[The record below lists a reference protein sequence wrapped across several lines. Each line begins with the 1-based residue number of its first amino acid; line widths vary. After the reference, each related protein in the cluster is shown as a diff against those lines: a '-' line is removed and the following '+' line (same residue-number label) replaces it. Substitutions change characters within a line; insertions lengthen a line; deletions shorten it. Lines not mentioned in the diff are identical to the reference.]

1 MSGRAS
7 TTKQCWKSCAPGNKK
22 ARWQAGFLETSKFAK
37 EFMTP
42 IVQHKGITI
51 ADTVIAVDSV
61 GRFCLNDL
69 HKAAGAESRHQ
80 PAFFFRRPETQDL
93 EAELNS
99 APAQS
104 FTTVTTP
111 GRNGGTYVCKELV
124 YAYAM
129 WISAKFHLQVIR
141 TFDAMATAQAPTAMP
156 ARSAISPAKEFRAIF
171 GIARLIGLDKN
182 AAAISANQGTAA
194 LTGINMLQ
202 LMERTHLATPE
213 QDICFTPTE
222 MGRRFVK
229 SAKDFN
235 QLLAQAGLQE
245 QIAGHWVPTAKG
257 RVHAVVLDTGKA
269 HGSGAPIQQV
279 KWRDSVLGEVAL

>member
-1 MSGRAS
+1 M
-7 TTKQCWKSCAPGNKK
+7 TT
-22 ARWQAGFLETSKFAK
+22 
-37 EFMTP
+37 

-51 ADTVIAVDSV
+51 ANTPIATDIE
-61 GRFCLNDL
+61 GRFRLNDL
-69 HKAAGAESRHQ
+69 HQAAGGERRHG
-80 PAFFFRRPETQDL
+80 PSFWL
-93 EAELNS
+93 ENEQAKALAQELSDTGIPVSVIKGGTN
-99 APAQS
+99 Q
-104 FTTVTTP
+104 
-111 GRNGGTYVCKELV
+111 GTYVCRELV

-141 TFDAMATAQAPTAMP
+141 TFDSLATAQAPAAAP

-194 LTGINMLQ
+194 LTGVNMLQ
-202 LMERTHLATPE
+202 LMDRTHLATPG

-222 MGRRFVK
+222 LGRRFVK

-235 QLLAQAGLQE
+235 QLLAQAGLQDMV
-245 QIAGHWVPTAKG
+245 AGHWVPTEKG
-257 RVHAVVLDTGKA
+257 RAHAVVLDTGKA

>member
-1 MSGRAS
+1 M
-7 TTKQCWKSCAPGNKK
+7 KQ
-22 ARWQAGFLETSKFAK
+22 QKFAK
-37 EFMTP
+37 EFMTE

-51 ADTVIAVDSV
+51 ANTLIAVDKE

-80 PAFFFRRPETQDL
+80 PAFFFRRPEIQEL

-104 FTTVTTP
+104 LSTITTQ
-111 GRNGGTYVCKELV
+111 GRNGGTFVCKELV

-129 WISAKFHLQVIR
+129 WISPKFHLEVIR
-141 TFDAMATAQAPTAMP
+141 TFDVVATGQAPAAPT

-194 LTGINMLQ
+194 LTGVNMLQ
-202 LMERTHLATPE
+202 LMERTHLATPSQE
-213 QDICFTPTE
+213 IYYTPTE
-222 MGRRFVK
+222 LGSRFVK
-229 SAKDFN
+229 SAKAFN
-235 QLLAQAGLQE
+235 QLLVQAGLQE
-245 QIAGHWVPTAKG
+245 SIAGHWVPTEKG
-257 RVHAVVLDTGKA
+257 RAHAFVADTGKA
-269 HGSGAPIQQV
+269 HSSGAPIQQV
-279 KWRDSVLGEVAL
+279 KWRDSVLAEVAL

>member
-1 MSGRAS
+1 
-7 TTKQCWKSCAPGNKK
+7 
-22 ARWQAGFLETSKFAK
+22 
-37 EFMTP
+37 MTE

-51 ADTVIAVDSV
+51 ANTLIAVDKE

-80 PAFFFRRPETQDL
+80 PAFFFRRPEIQEL

-104 FTTVTTP
+104 LPTITTH

-129 WISAKFHLQVIR
+129 WISAKFHLEVIR
-141 TFDAMATAQAPTAMP
+141 TFDAVATGQAPVATP
-156 ARSAISPAKEFRAIF
+156 KPSAISPAKEFRAIF

-194 LTGINMLQ
+194 LTGVNMLQ
-202 LMERTHLATPE
+202 LMERTHLATPSQE
-213 QDICFTPTE
+213 IYYTPTE
-222 MGRRFVK
+222 LGSRFVK
-229 SAKDFN
+229 SAKAFN
-235 QLLAQAGLQE
+235 QLLVQAGLQE
-245 QIAGHWVPTAKG
+245 NIAGHWVPTKKG
-257 RVHAVVLDTGKA
+257 REHAYVMDTGKA
-269 HGSGAPIQQV
+269 HSSGTPIQQV
-279 KWRDSVLGEVAL
+279 KWRDSVLGEVSL

>member
-1 MSGRAS
+1 MSS
-7 TTKQCWKSCAPGNKK
+7 
-22 ARWQAGFLETSKFAK
+22 
-37 EFMTP
+37 

-51 ADTVIAVDSV
+51 ANTPIATDSE
-61 GRFCLNDL
+61 GRFRLNDL
-69 HKAAGAESRHQ
+69 HQAAGGERRHG
-80 PAFFFRRPETQDL
+80 PSLWL
-93 EAELNS
+93 ENEQAKALAQELSDTGIPVSVIKGGTN
-99 APAQS
+99 Q
-104 FTTVTTP
+104 
-111 GRNGGTYVCKELV
+111 GTYVCRELV

-129 WISAKFHLQVIR
+129 WISAKFHLEVIR
-141 TFDAMATAQAPTAMP
+141 TFDAVATGQAPAAAP
-156 ARSAISPAKEFRAIF
+156 KPSAISPAKEFRAIF

-194 LTGINMLQ
+194 LTGVNMLQ

-279 KWRDSVLGEVAL
+279 KWRDSVLCEVAL

>member
-1 MSGRAS
+1 M
-7 TTKQCWKSCAPGNKK
+7 KQ
-22 ARWQAGFLETSKFAK
+22 QKFAK
-37 EFMTP
+37 EFMTE

-51 ADTVIAVDSV
+51 ANTWIAVDKE

-80 PAFFFRRPETQDL
+80 PAFFFRRPEIQEL

-104 FTTVTTP
+104 LSTITTQ

-129 WISAKFHLQVIR
+129 WISPKFHLEVIR
-141 TFDAMATAQAPTAMP
+141 TFDAVATGQAPVAEP
-156 ARSAISPAKEFRAIF
+156 KPSAISPAKEFRAIF

-194 LTGINMLQ
+194 LTGVNMLQ
-202 LMERTHLATPE
+202 LMERTHLATSSQE
-213 QDICFTPTE
+213 IYYTPTE
-222 MGRRFVK
+222 LGSRFVK
-229 SAKDFN
+229 SAKAFN

-245 QIAGHWVPTAKG
+245 SIAGHWVPTEKG
-257 RVHAVVLDTGKA
+257 REHAFVMDTGKA
-269 HGSGAPIQQV
+269 HSSGTPIQQV
-279 KWRDSVLGEVAL
+279 KWRDSVLAEVAL

>member
-1 MSGRAS
+1 
-7 TTKQCWKSCAPGNKK
+7 
-22 ARWQAGFLETSKFAK
+22 
-37 EFMTP
+37 MTE

-51 ADTVIAVDSV
+51 ANTLIAVDKE

-80 PAFFFRRPETQDL
+80 PAFFFRRPEIQEL

-104 FTTVTTP
+104 LPTITSQ

-129 WISAKFHLQVIR
+129 WISPKFHLEVIR
-141 TFDAMATAQAPTAMP
+141 TFDAVATGQQAPVIAVP
-156 ARSAISPAKEFRAIF
+156 KPSAISPAKEFRAIF

-194 LTGINMLQ
+194 LTGVNMLQ
-202 LMERTHLATPE
+202 LMDRTHLATPSQE
-213 QDICFTPTE
+213 IYYTPTE
-222 MGRRFVK
+222 LGSRFVK
-229 SAKDFN
+229 SAKAFN

-245 QIAGHWVPTAKG
+245 SIAGRWVPTEKG
-257 RVHAVVLDTGKA
+257 REHAYVMDTGKA
-269 HGSGAPIQQV
+269 HASGTPIQQV
-279 KWRDSVLGEVAL
+279 KWRDSVLAEVAL

>member
-1 MSGRAS
+1 
-7 TTKQCWKSCAPGNKK
+7 
-22 ARWQAGFLETSKFAK
+22 
-37 EFMTP
+37 MTE

-51 ADTVIAVDSV
+51 ANTLIAVDKE

-80 PAFFFRRPETQDL
+80 PAFFFRRPEIQEL

-104 FTTVTTP
+104 LPTITSQ

-129 WISAKFHLQVIR
+129 WISPKFHLEVIR
-141 TFDAMATAQAPTAMP
+141 TFDAVATGQAPAAP
-156 ARSAISPAKEFRAIF
+156 KPSAISPAKEFRAIF

-194 LTGINMLQ
+194 LTGVNMLQ
-202 LMERTHLATPE
+202 LMDRTHLATPSQE
-213 QDICFTPTE
+213 IYYTPTE
-222 MGRRFVK
+222 LGSRFVK
-229 SAKDFN
+229 SAKAFN
-235 QLLAQAGLQE
+235 QLLVQAGLQE
-245 QIAGHWVPTAKG
+245 NISGHWVPTKKG
-257 RVHAVVLDTGKA
+257 REHAYVMDTGKA
-269 HGSGAPIQQV
+269 HSSGTPIQQV
-279 KWRDSVLGEVAL
+279 KWRDSVLAEVAL

>member
-1 MSGRAS
+1 MKRN
-7 TTKQCWKSCAPGNKK
+7 KS
-22 ARWQAGFLETSKFAK
+22 RK
-37 EFMTP
+37 EFMAS

>member
-1 MSGRAS
+1 L
-7 TTKQCWKSCAPGNKK
+7 KQQKC
-22 ARWQAGFLETSKFAK
+22 TK
-37 EFMTP
+37 EFMTE

-51 ADTVIAVDSV
+51 AKTLVAVDKE

-69 HKAAGAESRHQ
+69 HRASGAESRHQ
-80 PAFFFRRPETQDL
+80 PAFFFRRPEIQEL

-104 FTTVTTP
+104 LPTITTQ

-129 WISAKFHLQVIR
+129 WISAKFHLEVIR
-141 TFDAMATAQAPTAMP
+141 TFDAVATGQAPAAART
-156 ARSAISPAKEFRAIF
+156 RSAVSPAKEFRAIF

-213 QDICFTPTE
+213 QEICFTPTE

-257 RVHAVVLDTGKA
+257 RAHAVVLDTGKA
-269 HGSGAPIQQV
+269 HSSGTPIQQV
-279 KWRDSVLGEVAL
+279 KWRDSVLAEVAL

>member
-1 MSGRAS
+1 
-7 TTKQCWKSCAPGNKK
+7 
-22 ARWQAGFLETSKFAK
+22 
-37 EFMTP
+37 MTE

-51 ADTVIAVDSV
+51 ANTLIAVDKE

-80 PAFFFRRPETQDL
+80 PAFFFRRPEIQEL

-104 FTTVTTP
+104 LLTVTTQ

-129 WISAKFHLQVIR
+129 WISAKFHLEVIR
-141 TFDAMATAQAPTAMP
+141 TFDAVATGQAPAAPTAP
-156 ARSAISPAKEFRAIF
+156 SAISPAKEFRAIF

-194 LTGINMLQ
+194 LTGVNMLQ
-202 LMERTHLATPE
+202 LMERTHLATPSQE
-213 QDICFTPTE
+213 IYYTPTE
-222 MGRRFVK
+222 LGSRFVK
-229 SAKDFN
+229 SAKAFN
-235 QLLAQAGLQE
+235 QLLVQAGLQE
-245 QIAGHWVPTAKG
+245 SIAGHWVPTEKG
-257 RVHAVVLDTGKA
+257 RAHAFVADTGKA
-269 HGSGAPIQQV
+269 HSSGTPIQQV
-279 KWRDSVLGEVAL
+279 KWRDSVLAEVAL

>member
-1 MSGRAS
+1 
-7 TTKQCWKSCAPGNKK
+7 
-22 ARWQAGFLETSKFAK
+22 
-37 EFMTP
+37 MTE
-42 IVQHKGITI
+42 IVQQKSINI
-51 ADTVIAVDSV
+51 ADTVITTDHE

-69 HKAAGAESRHQ
+69 HKASGGEDRHV
-80 PAFFFRRPETQDL
+80 PGYWL
-93 EAELNS
+93 ENRQAIELVAELE
-99 APAQS
+99 
-104 FTTVTTP
+104 TTGIPVVKKT

-129 WISAKFHLQVIR
+129 WISAKFHLEVIR
-141 TFDAMATAQAPTAMP
+141 TFDAVATGLAPVAAP
-156 ARSAISPAKEFRAIF
+156 KASAISPAKEFRAIF

-194 LTGINMLQ
+194 LTGVNMLQ
-202 LMERTHLATPE
+202 LMERTHLVVPD

-245 QIAGHWVPTAKG
+245 SIAGHWVPTAKG
-257 RVHAVVLDTGKA
+257 RAHAVVLDTGKA

-279 KWRDSVLGEVAL
+279 KWRDSVLGEVAF

>member
-1 MSGRAS
+1 M
-7 TTKQCWKSCAPGNKK
+7 KQ
-22 ARWQAGFLETSKFAK
+22 QKFAK
-37 EFMTP
+37 EFMTG

-51 ADTVIAVDSV
+51 ANTLIAVDKE

-80 PAFFFRRPETQDL
+80 PAFFFRRPEIQEL
-93 EAELNS
+93 ETELNS

-104 FTTVTTP
+104 LPTSTTQ

-129 WISAKFHLQVIR
+129 WISPKFHLEVIR
-141 TFDAMATAQAPTAMP
+141 TFDAVTTRQSPAAPT

-171 GIARLIGLDKN
+171 GIARLIGLDRN

-194 LTGINMLQ
+194 LTGVNMLQ

-213 QDICFTPTE
+213 QEICFTPTE

-257 RVHAVVLDTGKA
+257 RAHAVVLDTGKA
-269 HGSGAPIQQV
+269 HSSGTPIQQV
-279 KWRDSVLGEVAL
+279 KWRDSVLAEVAL